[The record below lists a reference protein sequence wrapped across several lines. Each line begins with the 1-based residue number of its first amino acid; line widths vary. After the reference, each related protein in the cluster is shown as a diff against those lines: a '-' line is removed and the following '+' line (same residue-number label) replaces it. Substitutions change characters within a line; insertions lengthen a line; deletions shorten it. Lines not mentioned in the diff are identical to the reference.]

1 LHVKPSQTLYP
12 RPSGL
17 AGYLERLPQLRPG
30 LAQAR
35 ASMRSENLLKACM
48 PAKIAKALHSVHSSG
63 TGLVI
68 SVTSAEAAHWV
79 RLLRTDIERALADK
93 GLKFNEILVNV
104 QSESVV
110 RSVYRA
116 RPQRSIVRDLQTHA
130 DGIRSERIQTSL
142 RRLLNSLGRS

>member
-1 LHVKPSQTLYP
+1 VKPSQTLYP

-30 LAQAR
+30 LVQAR
-35 ASMRSENLLKACM
+35 ASMRSENLLKTCM
-48 PAKIAKALHSVHSSG
+48 PAKIANALHSIHSSG
-63 TGLVI
+63 AALVI

-79 RLLRTDIERALADK
+79 RLLRTEIERSLADK

-110 RSVYRA
+110 RNAYRA
-116 RPQRSIVRDLQTHA
+116 RPKRDTVRDLQSHA
-130 DGIRSERIQTSL
+130 DGIRSERMQTSL
-142 RRLLNSLGRS
+142 KRLLDSLGKS